1 MQASGTAP
9 GSIDTTQMA
18 EVLARF
24 ALTLVGQ
31 YSLDE
36 VMSQLGADVG
46 RILGAAGA
54 GVMLGD
60 DQGRL
65 HFVTTSDGVLDS
77 LEALQVELD
86 EGPCLLAFR
95 TGELVIAADLS
106 GDDRFPTF
114 GPRAIACGMRAVHSF
129 PMSLDGTTVGAL
141 NLYSNEP
148 GGLGEGQAEA
158 GRTFANVATAFLL
171 HARDLQQRE
180 VFTEDLQRALSSRVV
195 VEQAKGYVAAVRAI
209 TPTAAFELIRRYARD
224 HRIKVQVVARGIVE
238 RDIGVDELGG

>member
-1 MQASGTAP
+1 MQTSGAA
-9 GSIDTTQMA
+9 GAAIDPTQMSD
-18 EVLARF
+18 VLARF

-36 VMSQLGADVG
+36 VMGQLGADVG

-65 HFVTTSDGVLDS
+65 HFVTTSDPVLDS
-77 LEALQVELD
+77 LEALQIELD
-86 EGPCLLAFR
+86 EGPCLMAFR
-95 TGELVIAADLS
+95 AGEPVIVADLAV
-106 GDDRFPTF
+106 DPRFSAF
-114 GPRAIACGMRAVHSF
+114 GPRAIACGMQAVHSF

-141 NLYSNEP
+141 NLYSAQP
-148 GGLGEGQAEA
+148 GGLTDDQAAA

-180 VFTEDLQRALSSRVV
+180 VFTEDLQRALSSRVI
-195 VEQAKGYVAAVRAI
+195 VEQAKGYVAARRAI

-224 HRIKVQVVARGIVE
+224 HRVKVQVVARGVIE
-238 RDIGVDELGG
+238 DDITIEELAG

>member
-1 MQASGTAP
+1 
-9 GSIDTTQMA
+9 MA

-36 VMSQLGADVG
+36 VMGQLGADVG

-86 EGPCLLAFR
+86 EGPCLMAFR
-95 TGELVIAADLS
+95 TGKPVIAADLS
-106 GDDRFPTF
+106 DDDRFPTF
-114 GPRAIACGMRAVHSF
+114 GPRAVACGMRAVHSF
-129 PMSLDGTTVGAL
+129 PMSLDGTAVGAL
-141 NLYSNEP
+141 NLYSDEP

-180 VFTEDLQRALSSRVV
+180 VFTDDLQRALSSRVI
-195 VEQAKGYVAAVRAI
+195 VEQAKGYVAAMCSI
-209 TPTAAFELIRRYARD
+209 TPTAAFELLRRYARD
-224 HRIKVQVVARGIVE
+224 HRIKVQVVARGVVE
-238 RDIGVDELGG
+238 GDIAVDELDR

>member
-1 MQASGTAP
+1 MQAP
-9 GSIDTTQMA
+9 GSTRPAIDPVQMA
-18 EVLARF
+18 DVLARF

-36 VMSQLGADVG
+36 VMGQLGADVG

-60 DQGRL
+60 DHGQL
-65 HFVTTSDGVLDS
+65 HFVTTSDGVLDT

-95 TGELVIAADLS
+95 TGTPVIAADLAT
-106 GDDRFPTF
+106 DPRFPAF
-114 GPRAIACGMRAVHSF
+114 GPRAVSCGMRAVHSF

-141 NLYSNEP
+141 NLYLDEP
-148 GGLGEGQAEA
+148 GGLEDGQADA

-195 VEQAKGYVAAVRAI
+195 VEQAKGYVAASRAV

-224 HRIKVQVVARGIVE
+224 HRVKVQVVARSVVE
-238 RDIGVDELGG
+238 GDIAVDELGG